1 MRPSLF
7 MRSSLLGVLLA
18 AAPAAAA
25 YAQCPDGS
33 PPPCRGM
40 TSAVTPVR
48 RANPAL
54 DERTWIVL
62 PFENVT
68 RAADM
73 DWLRDASVNLLYL
86 DLSKWRD
93 IRVIDDERVAD
104 LMREVPETRTQQ
116 TLGLQS
122 GLAVARRAGAGK
134 LVMGDLLKLGS
145 RTQIVAKV
153 FDVRTGQ
160 RVRSVR
166 EETANPDSL
175 MGLFTRLARGI
186 LNVEAAAGAT
196 LSAIGTTSLGA
207 YQEYVAGVAALN
219 RWNLD
224 SAHVHFDGALRL
236 DSIFALAHYKLSI
249 VYGWESPNAP
259 QRLSHA
265 EAASRLGASLPP
277 RERTL
282 ITGQLAQSRN
292 RWGDACGAYGSLV
305 RADSSDVEAWYNFGE
320 CSYHDPEVIAL
331 GGDTTRLVFR
341 GSWNNALRAFRKALE
356 LDPTY
361 HLAFAH
367 IPDILQSDQRGG
379 CRPESAGQDCT
390 VPHVAVVLRG
400 GDTLVTAPVP
410 QATGSEEIARQLAE
424 ASRTNARRANYLQAV
439 EIARAWVDAGAGRP
453 EPRARA
459 AYGRALLRTG
469 NLQAAA
475 RELRAGGL
483 EPRSL
488 IERTQLA
495 ADQVEVLLKLDQL
508 AEAVG
513 VIDSVF
519 AATDSV
525 QSAGVIGGVI
535 AAAFGRLSRFD
546 ARTRTFSPV
555 PAAQRYFWASGR
567 IALGVVPDSLVAIE
581 HALADLVAT
590 QGAGRV
596 RPSAVLGSLYIWGMT
611 LHPPGT
617 LALDTTERDP
627 RLRLTAFMTSG
638 NPGRARLELARF
650 DTTVLATPIETPENG
665 SLLLSAESHLMLG
678 DSAVALERLVE
689 FERRW
694 VYQPLI
700 TQLWPQGL
708 MISSMLWGRTWLLMG
723 DLAAA
728 RGQNDVAVRAYRRV
742 VGMWTGGDAEV
753 QPGVTRAREALQRL
767 GGS

>member
-1 MRPSLF
+1 
-7 MRSSLLGVLLA
+7 
-18 AAPAAAA
+18 
-25 YAQCPDGS
+25 
-33 PPPCRGM
+33 
-40 TSAVTPVR
+40 
-48 RANPAL
+48 
-54 DERTWIVL
+54 
-62 PFENVT
+62 
-68 RAADM
+68 
-73 DWLRDASVNLLYL
+73 
-86 DLSKWRD
+86 
-93 IRVIDDERVAD
+93 
-104 LMREVPETRTQQ
+104 
-116 TLGLQS
+116 
-122 GLAVARRAGAGK
+122 
-134 LVMGDLLKLGS
+134 
-145 RTQIVAKV
+145 
-153 FDVRTGQ
+153 VRTGQ

-236 DSIFALAHYKLSI
+236 DSAFALAHYKLSI

-259 QRLSHA
+259 QRVSHA

-390 VPHVAVVLRG
+390 VPYVAVVLRG

-410 QATGSEEIARQLAE
+410 QATGSEETARQLAE
-424 ASRTNARRANYLQAV
+424 AARTNARRANYLQAV

-475 RELRAGGL
+475 RELRTGGL

-495 ADQVEVLLKLDQL
+495 TDQVEVLLKLDQL

-525 QSAGVIGGVI
+525 Q
-535 AAAFGRLSRFD
+535 
-546 ARTRTFSPV
+546 
-555 PAAQRYFWASGR
+555 
-567 IALGVVPDSLVAIE
+567 
-581 HALADLVAT
+581 
-590 QGAGRV
+590 
-596 RPSAVLGSLYIWGMT
+596 
-611 LHPPGT
+611 
-617 LALDTTERDP
+617 
-627 RLRLTAFMTSG
+627 
-638 NPGRARLELARF
+638 
-650 DTTVLATPIETPENG
+650 
-665 SLLLSAESHLMLG
+665 
-678 DSAVALERLVE
+678 
-689 FERRW
+689 
-694 VYQPLI
+694 
-700 TQLWPQGL
+700 
-708 MISSMLWGRTWLLMG
+708 
-723 DLAAA
+723 
-728 RGQNDVAVRAYRRV
+728 
-742 VGMWTGGDAEV
+742 
-753 QPGVTRAREALQRL
+753 
-767 GGS
+767 

>member
-33 PPPCRGM
+33 PPPCRGI

-62 PFENVT
+62 PFENVA
-68 RAADM
+68 RAADI

-104 LMREVPETRTQQ
+104 LMRDLPETRTQQ

-166 EETANPDSL
+166 EETGNPDSL

-236 DSIFALAHYKLSI
+236 DSTFALAHYKLSI

-259 QRLSHA
+259 QRVSHA

-320 CSYHDPEVIAL
+320 CSYHDPEVIAG
-331 GGDTTRLVFR
+331 GGDTTRLAFR

-379 CRPESAGQDCT
+379 CRPESTGQDCT
-390 VPHVAVVLRG
+390 VPYVAVVLRG

-424 ASRTNARRANYLQAV
+424 ASRTNARRANYLLAAD
-439 EIARAWVDAGAGRP
+439 IARAWVDAGSGRP

-469 NLQAAA
+469 NLQAAN
-475 RELRAGGL
+475 RELRAAAL
-483 EPRSL
+483 VVRSL
-488 IERTQLA
+488 LERISNA
-495 ADQVEVLLKLDQL
+495 RDRVEVSLKLDQP
-508 AEAVG
+508 AEAIRI
-513 VIDSVF
+513 IDSVN
-519 AATDSV
+519 AATDTV
-525 QSAGVIGGVI
+525 QNAGVVTGILSATI
-535 AAAFGRLSRFD
+535 GRLSRFD
-546 ARTRTFSPV
+546 ARTRTLSPLPV
-555 PAAQRYFWASGR
+555 VQRYFWATGR
-567 IALGVVPDSLVAIE
+567 IALGVTPDSLIAIE
-581 HALADLVAT
+581 QTFAT
-590 QGAGRV
+590 LITSQGGGRV
-596 RPSAVLGSLYIWGMT
+596 RPSAVLGPLYIWGMT

-617 LALDTTERDP
+617 LALDTAERDP
-627 RLRLTAFMTSG
+627 RLRLAAFMTSG

-650 DTTVLATPIETPENG
+650 DTTVLATPVETPENG
-665 SLLLSAESHLMLG
+665 SLLFSAESHLMLG
-678 DSAVALERLVE
+678 DSAVALDRLVE

-694 VYQPLI
+694 VYQPVF
-700 TQLWPQGL
+700 QLWPQGF
-708 MISSMLWGRTWLLMG
+708 MFSSMLWGRTWLLMG
-723 DLAAA
+723 DLAAS

-742 VGMWTGGDAEV
+742 VGMWSGGDAEV
-753 QPGVTRAREALQRL
+753 QPGVMRAREALARL